1 METLHMIIEAFQ
13 KVLDKLEHIDRRLDK
28 YPAKP
33 LTETWLDIQETCELL
48 KVSKRTLQNYRDH
61 GVLPFSQ
68 VGGKIY
74 FKVSDLEEHLR
85 SHYVKTFNKHRRA
98 A

>member
-1 METLHMIIEAFQ
+1 METLHMITDAFQ

-33 LTETWLDIQETCELL
+33 LSETWLDIQETCELL
-48 KVSKRTLQNYRDH
+48 KISKRTLQNYRDN
-61 GVLPFSQ
+61 GILPFSQ

-85 SHYVKTFNKHRRA
+85 SHYVKSFNKNRRA